1 MNKFFCYHQTIPI
14 ICHQKR
20 FQINFERKNMTFFE
34 FAPLY
39 IEALLLLIFFENKV
53 PMKR

>member
-14 ICHQKR
+14 ICHQKH

-34 FAPLY
+34 FAPVY